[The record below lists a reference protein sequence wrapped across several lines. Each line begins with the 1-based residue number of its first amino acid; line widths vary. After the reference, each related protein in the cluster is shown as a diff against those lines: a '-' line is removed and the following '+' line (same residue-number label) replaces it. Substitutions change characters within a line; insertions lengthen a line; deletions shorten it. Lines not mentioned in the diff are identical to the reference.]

1 MVFRFPTELPLVQI
15 AESPDAPAVAQ
26 PEVKM
31 STRFLLY
38 TRMTGSKFQYEI
50 EANEMEQ
57 QYRIR
62 RDGTLLRVGAAAC
75 SEWLTSD
82 MLLSLAC
89 ADIEELV
96 GMNE

>member
-1 MVFRFPTELPLVQI
+1 MVFRFSTELPLVQT
-15 AESPDAPAVAQ
+15 AESPEAPAFVQ
-26 PEVKM
+26 QEPKM

-38 TRMTGSKFQYEI
+38 TRATGAKFQYEV
-50 EANEMEQ
+50 EANKMEQ

-62 RDGTLLRVGAAAC
+62 RGGTLLRVGAAAC
-75 SEWLTSD
+75 STWLTSD